1 MYTGSGKKTRENHL
15 QEAVIRSRT
24 NRIHLLTFDEDGL
37 ILQITNISE
46 YSIYLTMAAW
56 IAEENLLDY
65 DDDFTFEAPLVADV
79 VLAGED
85 ALTGN

>member
-1 MYTGSGKKTRENHL
+1 
-15 QEAVIRSRT
+15 
-24 NRIHLLTFDEDGL
+24 
-37 ILQITNISE
+37 
-46 YSIYLTMAAW
+46 MAAW

-85 ALTGN
+85 ALTGK